1 MHTTMHQVIV
11 VGAGPAGSMAA
22 AILASHGC
30 RVLLLDKAEFP
41 RAKVCGDGITLGTV
55 RLLSTVGLELKMDK
69 FHWCDSARG
78 TSPRGYAF
86 KGCLTEYNARAY
98 VIPRKTLDH
107 ILWKFSLQRGTE
119 FERFHVAEPI
129 VERGVVCGIR
139 GRLGGEVVEHHARIT
154 IAADGANSVI
164 TRALH
169 RGKAADRHYAVSMRA
184 YFDGVQGSDRCAD
197 FYASAVGGFPNYGW
211 VFPLGE
217 GRANVGVVLR
227 LDALHRSGRTLR
239 QEFDQFIRDPRTADR
254 LSQAKLMGKIQGWT
268 LPLASRPLQRAYAG
282 ALLVGD
288 AGAFVSPLSGG
299 GIHNGLVS
307 GKLAAEVA
315 LEALQ
320 KNNYSLKGLGKFEA
334 KWRRALGRGLR
345 REMILQRVLSWPGL
359 VDLALRNME
368 RNKRLA
374 RFIVNF
380 LAWTWKG

>member
-1 MHTTMHQVIV
+1 MYQVIV
-11 VGAGPAGSMAA
+11 VGAGPAGSVTA

-30 RVLLLDKAEFP
+30 RVLLLDKAKFP
-41 RAKVCGDGITLGTV
+41 RDKVCGDGITSGTI
-55 RLLSTVGLELKMDK
+55 RLLSKVGLELKMDR
-69 FHWCDSARG
+69 FHWCDRARG

-86 KGCLTEYNARAY
+86 EGCLTEYNARAY

-107 ILWKFSLQRGTE
+107 ILWKFALQRGAE
-119 FERFHVAEPI
+119 FERFHITEPI
-129 VERGVVCGIR
+129 VEQGVVCGVR
-139 GRLGGEVVEHHARIT
+139 GKLDGKVVERRAKIT

-169 RGKAADRHYAVSMRA
+169 REKAADRHYAVSMRA
-184 YFDGVQGSDRCAD
+184 YFNGVQGSDRCAD

-217 GRANVGVVLR
+217 GRANVGIVLR
-227 LDALHRSGRTLR
+227 LDTLHRSGRTLR

-254 LSQAKLMGKIQGWT
+254 LSQVKLMGKIQGWT

-288 AGAFVSPLSGG
+288 AGAFISPLSGG
-299 GIHNGLVS
+299 GTYNGLMT
-307 GKLAAEVA
+307 GKLAAEIT
-315 LEALQ
+315 LEALR
-320 KNNYSLKGLGKFEA
+320 KDDCSLEELGKFEA
-334 KWRRALGRGLR
+334 RWRQALGKGLR

-359 VDLALRNME
+359 VDLALQNME
-368 RNKRLA
+368 RNERIARL
-374 RFIVNF
+374 IVNL